1 MFLAGRYIWPIFKK
15 NPCFK
20 SLEMNRIGKTKE
32 KGKTFQ
38 WFLEKLICH

>member
-20 SLEMNRIGKTKE
+20 SLEMNRIGKTK
-32 KGKTFQ
+32 KRV
-38 WFLEKLICH
+38 KLFSGF